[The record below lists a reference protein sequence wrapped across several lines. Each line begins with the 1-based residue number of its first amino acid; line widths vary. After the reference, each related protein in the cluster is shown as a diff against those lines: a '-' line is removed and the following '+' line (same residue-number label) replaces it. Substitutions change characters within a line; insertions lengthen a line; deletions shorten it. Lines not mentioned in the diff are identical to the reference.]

1 MPYAYFDLET
11 TGVEADKCDFT
22 CGVLLAKTEPR
33 IFYTAVDM
41 VTYMKAHPDFV
52 YVTFNGLS
60 FDFRVLAAQCAKNKR
75 PDLAAFVAETA
86 VGNCHVDL
94 MFAFTAQ
101 HGYFSS
107 LDSFAMQL
115 GFKKSWNGAEAAVSK
130 DVAAIVA
137 YCTEDVNVMKKV
149 HESALE
155 KRYLMRASK
164 MGRLSAW
171 VLPDSGPPDVAS
183 VLNDLALM
191 KPDQS
196 WMTDPPT
203 IPDAQMFWTTM
214 FVQ

>member
-1 MPYAYFDLET
+1 
-11 TGVEADKCDFT
+11 
-22 CGVLLAKTEPR
+22 
-33 IFYTAVDM
+33 
-41 VTYMKAHPDFV
+41 MKAYPDFV

-137 YCTEDVNVMKKV
+137 NCTEDVNVMKKV

-155 KRYLMRASK
+155 KKFLMRASK